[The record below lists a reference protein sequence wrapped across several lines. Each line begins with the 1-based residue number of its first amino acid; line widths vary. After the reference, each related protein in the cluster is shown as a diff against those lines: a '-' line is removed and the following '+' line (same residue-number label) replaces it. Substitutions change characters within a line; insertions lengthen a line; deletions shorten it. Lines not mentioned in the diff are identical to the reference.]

1 MVHIPHTH
9 RHHEKIPGR
18 NPKRRKNMLSL
29 FAALVQR
36 NQFGTTQRYKL
47 LHGTFKAAVSDV
59 SEHFHMHLR
68 GGLNLYTSGQKYL
81 SLQWQLWGYK
91 LVYPPTKHQ
100 KSIPSRLVFRIYKK
114 QHYHLSS
121 AIGKL
126 IAGDFLFVMQPCEYF
141 ETPKGETKQTHIPRK
156 GDIRFYGK

>member
-91 LVYPPTKHQ
+91 LVYPPHKTPEIHPIQ
-100 KSIPSRLVFRIYKK
+100 ASVP
-114 QHYHLSS
+114 HLQETALPLELSHRKTNR
-121 AIGKL
+121 GR
-126 IAGDFLFVMQPCEYF
+126 LFVCNATMRVLWNPQ
-141 ETPKGETKQTHIPRK
+141 R
-156 GDIRFYGK
+156 GD